1 MDDPEESTQ
10 AHAPSASS
18 RSRACGVAVV
28 GWGYGR
34 VMRVVVIGAT
44 GNVGTSVLESLE
56 AEPQVEEIVAVARR
70 SPDRA
75 FGRTTFEAADIAVSD
90 LVPLLRGA
98 DAVVHLAW
106 LIQPGRSE
114 STTHPVNVAG
124 SERVFRA
131 AVEAKVPA
139 LVYASSVGAYS
150 PGPKDR
156 LVDESWPTE
165 GIRSSFY
172 SRHKVAVERQL
183 DRLEREHPELRVVR
197 MRPGLIFKAQAA
209 TEIRRLFAG
218 PFLPRAL
225 LRPGLIPFVPD
236 TPRLR
241 FQAVHSLDV
250 GDAYRRA
257 VLSDAR
263 GAFNLA
269 ADPPI
274 GPGELAQILRARR
287 LKLPRQLL
295 RTAAAMTFALRLQ
308 PSEPGWVDMAFAVP
322 LLDTSRARE
331 ELGWQPTRTATDATA
346 ELIEAM
352 RLGTDDRTPPLTAST
367 SGPAR
372 IRELLT
378 GVGGRP

>member
-1 MDDPEESTQ
+1 
-10 AHAPSASS
+10 
-18 RSRACGVAVV
+18 
-28 GWGYGR
+28 
-34 VMRVVVIGAT
+34 MRVVVLGAT
-44 GNVGTSVLESLE
+44 GNVGTSVLEALE
-56 AEPQVEEIVAVARR
+56 PESRVEEIVAVARR
-70 SPDRA
+70 APHRA
-75 FGRTTFEAADIAVSD
+75 FARTTFEAADIASAD

-106 LIQPGRSE
+106 LIQPGRTE
-114 STTHPVNVAG
+114 SITRRVNVDG
-124 SERVFRA
+124 SERVFSA

-156 LVDESWPTE
+156 LVDESWPTG
-165 GIRSSFY
+165 GISTSFY
-172 SRHKVAVERQL
+172 SRHKVTVERAL
-183 DRLEREHPELRVVR
+183 DRLEREQPQMRVVR

-225 LRPGLIPFVPD
+225 LRPELIPFVPD

-257 VLSDAR
+257 LVSDAR

-274 GPGELAQILRARR
+274 GPRELAQILQARPIKVPARVLRAG
-287 LKLPRQLL
+287 
-295 RTAAAMTFALRLQ
+295 AGMTFVLRLQ
-308 PSEPGWVDMAFAVP
+308 PSEPGWVDMALAVP
-322 LLDTSRARE
+322 MMDSTRAGT
-331 ELGWQPTRTATDATA
+331 ELGWQPRRAGTDALA
-346 ELIEAM
+346 ELIDAM
-352 RLGTDDRTPPLTAST
+352 RLGTDYATPPLAGST

-372 IRELLT
+372 VRELLT
-378 GVGGRP
+378 GIGGRP

>member
-1 MDDPEESTQ
+1 
-10 AHAPSASS
+10 
-18 RSRACGVAVV
+18 
-28 GWGYGR
+28 
-34 VMRVVVIGAT
+34 MRVVVLGAT

-56 AEPQVEEIVAVARR
+56 AEPRVDEIVAVARR
-70 SPDRA
+70 APGRA
-75 FGRTTFEAADIAVSD
+75 FARTTFEEADIATSE
-90 LVPLLRGA
+90 LAPLFRGA

-114 STTHPVNVAG
+114 SITHRVNVAG

-139 LVYASSVGAYS
+139 IVYASSVGAYS

-172 SRHKVAVERQL
+172 SRHKVAVERAL
-183 DRLEREHPELRVVR
+183 DRLEREQPEMRVVR

-225 LRPGLIPFVPD
+225 LRPELIPFVPD

-257 VLSDAR
+257 LVSDAR
-263 GAFNLA
+263 GAFNLS
-269 ADPPI
+269 ADPLI
-274 GPGELAQILRARR
+274 GPAELAQILHARPI
-287 LKLPRQLL
+287 KVPAQVL
-295 RTAAAMTFALRLQ
+295 RGGAAVSFALRLQ
-308 PSEPGWVDMAFAVP
+308 PSEPGWVDMALAVP
-322 LLDTSRARE
+322 LMDSARART
-331 ELGWQPTRTATDATA
+331 ELGWQPQRSGTDALA
-346 ELIEAM
+346 ELIQAM
-352 RLGTDDRTPPLTAST
+352 RLGTDYRTPPLAAAT

-372 IRELLT
+372 IREFIT
-378 GVGGRP
+378 GLGGRP

>member
-1 MDDPEESTQ
+1 
-10 AHAPSASS
+10 
-18 RSRACGVAVV
+18 
-28 GWGYGR
+28 
-34 VMRVVVIGAT
+34 MRVVVIGAT

-56 AEPQVEEIVAVARR
+56 AEPRVEEIVAVARR
-70 SPDRA
+70 APDRA
-75 FGRTTFEAADIAVSD
+75 FARTTFEAADIAASD
-90 LVPLLRGA
+90 LAPLLSGA

-114 STTHPVNVAG
+114 SITHRVNVAG
-124 SERVFRA
+124 SGRVFRA
-131 AVEAKVPA
+131 AAEAKVPA

-165 GIRSSFY
+165 GIGSSFY

-183 DRLEREHPELRVVR
+183 DRLELEHPELRVVR

-274 GPGELAQILRARR
+274 GPGELGQILRARR
-287 LKLPRQLL
+287 LKLPGQLL
-295 RTAAAMTFALRLQ
+295 RAAAAATFALRLQ

-322 LLDTSRARE
+322 LLDSSRARD
-331 ELGWQPTRTATDATA
+331 ELGWRPQRTATDAMA

-352 RLGTDDRTPPLTAST
+352 RLGTDERTPPLAGAS

>member
-1 MDDPEESTQ
+1 M
-10 AHAPSASS
+10 
-18 RSRACGVAVV
+18 
-28 GWGYGR
+28 
-34 VMRVVVIGAT
+34 
-44 GNVGTSVLESLE
+44 
-56 AEPQVEEIVAVARR
+56 ARR
-70 SPDRA
+70 APDRA
-75 FGRTTFEAADIAVSD
+75 FARTTFEAADIAASD

-114 STTHPVNVAG
+114 SITHRVNVAG

-156 LVDESWPTE
+156 LVDESWPTD

-183 DRLEREHPELRVVR
+183 DRLEREQPELRVVR
-197 MRPGLIFKAQAA
+197 MRPGLIFKAEAA

-274 GPGELAQILRARR
+274 GPARARTD
-287 LKLPRQLL
+287 PASAPSQGS
-295 RTAAAMTFALRLQ
+295 AAAPPGAPRPTFALRLQ

-322 LLDTSRARE
+322 LLDTQPRPRRARMASHAAPP
-331 ELGWQPTRTATDATA
+331 PTRS
-346 ELIEAM
+346 
-352 RLGTDDRTPPLTAST
+352 PS
-367 SGPAR
+367 
-372 IRELLT
+372 
-378 GVGGRP
+378 